1 MASEELIDVG
11 ELRVAT
17 TSSRE
22 YTDEPQQPPPGGVAP
37 ALAGFSNS
45 CPECFFL
52 GFVFIWQ
59 HVQGP
64 PNSHLQGFNKAC
76 TAVIRQI
83 KSPSRSE
90 VTYLSSRLL

>member
-17 TSSRE
+17 SSRE
-22 YTDEPQQPPPGGVAP
+22 CTDEPQQPPPGGVAP

-45 CPECFFL
+45 CPECFLL

-59 HVQGP
+59 HVHGP
-64 PNSHLQGFNKAC
+64 PNSHLQGFSKAC

-83 KSPSRSE
+83 KSFSCDEES
-90 VTYLSSRLL
+90 TYLSSRLL